1 MRVQVSADPA
11 LLAHH
16 DGAERG
22 DARNCSPARRQRVE
36 LTTHPR
42 IPNAP
47 GNTFAD
53 VATVATISTF
63 HAGRLAHLTLN
74 SYRAN
79 LRRTLKLLTRSLS
92 GAFDQAAPAGHGAGE
107 ADETVVDVEPAF
119 PAHRDAAE
127 LVQQREGLLD
137 DIAQLAQALH
147 VGRLR
152 LGDDRLGTTL
162 AAGLAERFTAVALVG
177 QQDVEAAPGRPATGG

>member
-1 MRVQVSADPA
+1 MAQ
-11 LLAHH
+11 
-16 DGAERG
+16 
-22 DARNCSPARRQRVE
+22 
-36 LTTHPR
+36 
-42 IPNAP
+42 
-47 GNTFAD
+47 
-53 VATVATISTF
+53 
-63 HAGRLAHLTLN
+63 
-74 SYRAN
+74 
-79 LRRTLKLLTRSLS
+79 
-92 GAFDQAAPAGHGAGE
+92 GE
-107 ADETVVDVEPAF
+107 ADETVMDVEPAF

-127 LVQQREGLLD
+127 LVQQREGLPD